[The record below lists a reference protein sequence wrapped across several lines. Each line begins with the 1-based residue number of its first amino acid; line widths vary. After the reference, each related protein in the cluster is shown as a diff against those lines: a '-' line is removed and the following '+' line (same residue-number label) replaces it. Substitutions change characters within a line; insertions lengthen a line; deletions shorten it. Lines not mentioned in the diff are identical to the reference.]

1 MICSYDNTQEG
12 FARFCTERYS
22 TDPAQLSNRFVHL
35 TNSSIQK
42 ERQYAKHQLPAPC
55 RADGVAGG
63 PEFHE
68 GGTKCSLGRL
78 FHFLK
83 VKHGIDRDALWA
95 RITETCLRALF
106 VAQDVIPHAVRRSFL
121 SLSALTLAHTSGRR
135 RLGAV
140 VHSVRLSSRSMPS
153 WSPYCGDAHC

>member
-1 MICSYDNTQEG
+1 M
-12 FARFCTERYS
+12 
-22 TDPAQLSNRFVHL
+22 

-63 PEFHE
+63 PEFFE

-78 FHFLK
+78 FHYLK
-83 VKHGIDRDALWA
+83 VNHGIDRDALWA

-106 VAQDVIPHAVRRSFL
+106 VAQDVIPHAVRRSCSYL
-121 SLSALTLAHTSGRR
+121 AASALA
-135 RLGAV
+135 
-140 VHSVRLSSRSMPS
+140 LSSGPVAQGCRAQ
-153 WSPYCGDAHC
+153 WSPILSRHASYVIALRRCSVLISAWISPAGHRQS